1 MCAKSIPPYG
11 FVVCLPRYDTSM
23 CVYLVSSCMSLGGKL
38 GSFPILSILFVEV
51 DSINSPTW
59 TCHGNQT
66 HRDPPAAASKVVG
79 LKVCAARP
87 STLVLRPL
95 VNN

>member
-1 MCAKSIPPYG
+1 MCAKSIPPYV
-11 FVVCLPRYDTSM
+11 FVVCLPRYNMSM

-38 GSFPILSILFVEV
+38 GSFPFLSILFVEV
-51 DSINSPTW
+51 DSNSPAW

-66 HRDPPAAASKVVG
+66 HRDLPASASKVVG